1 MQFKDIKSLYK
12 VLKAAEMTAG
22 INEKAL
28 CGNSSCHLSYL
39 QPGDVLNNH
48 DREAPGGI
56 SAHTMRW

>member
-1 MQFKDIKSLYK
+1 MQFKDIKGLYK

-22 INEKAL
+22 IHEKEF

-39 QPGDVLNNH
+39 QLGEVLNNH

-56 SAHTMRW
+56 SAHTTHQ

>member
-12 VLKAAEMTAG
+12 VLKAAEMTVG

-28 CGNSSCHLSYL
+28 CGNSSCHFSYL

-48 DREAPGGI
+48 HREAPGGI